1 MKLEMTLPSRPGLIY
16 MLPGMDILALVLI
29 LPLIVSSF
37 KSNAGIE
44 IVLPD
49 SVHRLALLERSVQV
63 SIKGVINPKIWVNKQ
78 QVKEK
83 DLLELIAKEI
93 SFKEGDGTVA
103 IALQVDVKVPS
114 GYKQRIIEMLQIEH
128 YRVFDMLAPAMR

>member
-1 MKLEMTLPSRPGLIY
+1 

-29 LPLIVSSF
+29 LPLIASSF

-44 IVLPD
+44 IVLPK
-49 SVHRLALLERSVQV
+49 SKLRLALLERSVQV
-63 SIKGVINPKIWVNKQ
+63 SIKGVVNPKIWVNKRE
-78 QVKEK
+78 VKEK
-83 DLLELIAKEI
+83 DLLEAIASEISAKE
-93 SFKEGDGTVA
+93 DTGTVV

-128 YRVFDMLAPAMR
+128 YRVFDMLAPATQ

>member
-1 MKLEMTLPSRPGLIY
+1 MKLEMTLPSRPGLIH

-29 LPLIVSSF
+29 LPLIASSF

-44 IVLPD
+44 IVLPK
-49 SVHRLALLERSVQV
+49 SKLRLALLERSVQV
-63 SIKGVINPKIWVNKQ
+63 SIKGVVNPKIWVNKRE
-78 QVKEK
+78 VKEK
-83 DLLELIAKEI
+83 DLLEAIASEISAKE
-93 SFKEGDGTVA
+93 DTGTVV

-128 YRVFDMLAPAMR
+128 YRVFDMLAPATQ